1 MRDNLLQGDKKEI
14 DLEFIDNLKFD
25 EKGLI
30 NKEIKNKEIKCVL

>member
-1 MRDNLLQGDKKEI
+1 MRDYLLQGDKKEI

-30 NKEIKNKEIKCVL
+30 PAVVQDVDSK